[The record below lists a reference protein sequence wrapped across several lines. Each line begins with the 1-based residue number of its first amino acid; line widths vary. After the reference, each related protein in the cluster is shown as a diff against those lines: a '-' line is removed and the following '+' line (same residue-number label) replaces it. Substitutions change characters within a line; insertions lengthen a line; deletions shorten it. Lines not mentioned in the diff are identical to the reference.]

1 MHLSLNHKLIPIIE
15 ANTFSKRLVGLI
27 GKKEIDFGM
36 FFPKCNS
43 IHTYLMKE
51 EIDVLGLNE
60 KNEIIFI
67 ERNLEKN
74 KIIKINRSI
83 KKTSILE
90 LPKDT
95 SKEITMGSILLFED
109 EDII

>member
-15 ANTFSKRLVGLI
+15 ANTFYKRLVGLI

-90 LPKDT
+90 LPKNT
-95 SKEITMGSILLFED
+95 SEGLKLGMKIDFIL
-109 EDII
+109 